1 MKSSV
6 DLLHARAVAAGQSGT
21 QVSVTPRRAKWEYV
35 GFSVR
40 QIARGDT
47 WRGRTGRH
55 EACLVLLSGLVSV
68 SWSPDQRRPLRV
80 GPRRDVFT
88 DYPHAVYLPPGTT
101 FEVRATQRTE
111 IAECSSPSTRRF
123 PPREIRPEDCGLEVR
138 GGGNATRQII
148 DILPPAA
155 AADRLLVCE
164 VLTPAGNW
172 SSYPPHKHDRHAPPV
187 EADLE
192 ETYYYRFSG
201 PDGYGIQRLYT
212 ADGRSDQTL
221 TVTDGDVVIVRDG
234 YHPFVAAPGFDAY
247 YLNTLAGSV
256 RSMAATDDPRYAH
269 LRASWPPPD
278 PRVPMIP
285 RPAAASPAAGPAAA
299 LNAGEEAVRRSP
311 GGGGL
316 PGSL

>member
-1 MKSSV
+1 MKAEV
-6 DLLHARAVAAGQSGT
+6 PLLHSRTVPAGQSGT
-21 QVSVTPRRAKWEYV
+21 QISVTPRRAQWDYV
-35 GFSVR
+35 GFSAR

-47 WRGRTGRH
+47 WSGRTGRQ
-55 EACLVLLSGLVSV
+55 EACLVLLSGLASV
-68 SWSPDQRRPLRV
+68 SWSPEQRSPVRL

-88 DYPHAVYLPPGTT
+88 DYPHAVYLPPGTA
-101 FEVRATQRTE
+101 FEVRATERTE
-111 IAECSSPSTRRF
+111 IADCRSPSTRRF

-172 SSYPPHKHDRHAPPV
+172 SSYPPHKHDRHQPPI

-201 PDGYGIQRLYT
+201 RDGYGIQRLYT
-212 ADGRSDQTL
+212 QDGR
-221 TVTDGDVVIVRDG
+221 TDHTIPVKDRDLMVVRDG
-234 YHPFVAAPGFDAY
+234 YHPFVAAPGYDAY
-247 YLNTLAGSV
+247 YLNTLAGSF

-278 PRVPMIP
+278 PRVPMVQ
-285 RPAAASPAAGPAAA
+285 RP
-299 LNAGEEAVRRSP
+299 VRS
-311 GGGGL
+311 
-316 PGSL
+316 

>member
-1 MKSSV
+1 M
-6 DLLHARAVAAGQSGT
+6 
-21 QVSVTPRRAKWEYV
+21 P
-35 GFSVR
+35 
-40 QIARGDT
+40 IA
-47 WRGRTGRH
+47 
-55 EACLVLLSGLVSV
+55 
-68 SWSPDQRRPLRV
+68 
-80 GPRRDVFT
+80 
-88 DYPHAVYLPPGTT
+88 
-101 FEVRATQRTE
+101 
-111 IAECSSPSTRRF
+111 STRRF
-123 PPREIRPEDCGLEVR
+123 PPRAIRPEECGLEVR

-221 TVTDGDVVIVRDG
+221 RVTDGDLVLVRDG

-247 YLNTLAGSV
+247 YLNTLAGSS

-269 LRASWPPPD
+269 LRANWPPPD

-285 RPAAASPAAGPAAA
+285 RPAAVGAVVGP
-299 LNAGEEAVRRSP
+299 GRPR
-311 GGGGL
+311 
-316 PGSL
+316 

>member
-1 MKSSV
+1 MTHSTP
-6 DLLHARAVAAGQSGT
+6 LLRTRSLSKTQTGI
-21 QVSVTPRRAKWEYV
+21 QVSVTPRRARWEYV
-35 GFSVR
+35 GFAVR
-40 QIARGDT
+40 QIAGGDT
-47 WRGRTGRH
+47 WSGRTGGQ
-55 EACLVLLSGLVSV
+55 EMCLVLLSGLASV
-68 SWSPDQRRPLRV
+68 RWSPDQRRVVRL

-88 DYPHAVYLPPGTT
+88 DYPHAVYLPPGTA
-101 FEVRATQRTE
+101 FQVRATRRTE
-111 IAECSSPSTRRF
+111 LAICQSPTSKRR
-123 PPREIRPEDCGLEVR
+123 PARLIRPEDCGLEVR

-148 DILPPAA
+148 DILPPSAD
-155 AADRLLVCE
+155 ADRLLVCE

-172 SSYPPHKHDRHAPPV
+172 SSYPPHKHDRHAPPI

-212 ADGRSDQTL
+212 SDGRTDQTL
-221 TVTDGDVVIVRDG
+221 HVTDGDLVIVRDG

-285 RPAAASPAAGPAAA
+285 HPSQRRVAEETDAG
-299 LNAGEEAVRRSP
+299 NEGNEGERRSQP
-311 GGGGL
+311 R
-316 PGSL
+316 S